1 MPLTAPSF
9 ESCCVAFLGVRRVA
23 SGNLR
28 EMVPA
33 VLEAL
38 AADPHAPLAVFDDE
52 AAAKR
57 YAAAVSLDIAA
68 AGITPGSTTWYG
80 ACRVDL
86 STRVFVEHIAAN
98 PEFVARVV
106 AP

>member
-1 MPLTAPSF
+1 MNETRYLVT
-9 ESCCVAFLGVRRVA
+9 
-23 SGNLR
+23 
-28 EMVPA
+28 MVTGKWPERD
-33 VLEAL
+33 VYT
-38 AADPHAPLAVFDDE
+38 LAVFDDE